1 MADVISDGKVKVT
14 WVTALAN
21 PSTPTTAELA
31 GGVDLEG
38 FITPDGLAVEIGDD
52 EVDTS
57 SLNSTFS
64 ATRAGRG
71 TVSIEVTFKDQG
83 KGNAPWTTFS
93 DRPAGF
99 MVIRRN
105 VDSATAYA
113 TSDDVEV
120 YAATAGDPQIE
131 APAANEMSKFMVA
144 FFASSD
150 PILAASVA

>member
-14 WVTALAN
+14 WVDALVDPAA
-21 PSTPTTAELA
+21 PTTAELG
-31 GGVDLEG
+31 GGVDLES

-71 TVSIEVTFKDQG
+71 TVDIEVTFKDQG
-83 KGNAPWTTFS
+83 KNNAPWTTFS

-105 VDSATAYA
+105 IDSDVAYSA
-113 TSDDVEV
+113 GDDVEV
-120 YAATAGDPQIE
+120 YTATAGDPQIE
-131 APAANEMSKFMVA
+131 APAANEMSKFMIG
-144 FFASSD
+144 FYASSD